1 MVSALAFSVDGTILA
16 SASTDGSVQLWSV
29 KTGELLHTLHS
40 QTPWIG
46 ALTFSQDG
54 QFLALANDHKV
65 LQLWCVESGELVYTL
80 DEHTARVT
88 TVTFSPDGT
97 TLASGSWD
105 NTIGAWEVA
114 SGALQ
119 LRLALLPNNEWLA
132 YHPQKRVYNASLQG
146 DMYAAVRFGHRLRPV
161 YPLSQYRKELK
172 RTDLLE
178 ALQAPQ
184 PAIKPKL

>member
-1 MVSALAFSVDGTILA
+1 
-16 SASTDGSVQLWSV
+16 
-29 KTGELLHTLHS
+29 
-40 QTPWIG
+40 
-46 ALTFSQDG
+46 
-54 QFLALANDHKV
+54 LALANDHKV
-65 LQLWCVESGELVYTL
+65 LQLWCVEREELVYTL
-80 DEHTARVT
+80 DGHMARVT

-105 NTIGAWEVA
+105 NTISTWEVA

-119 LRLALLPNNEWLA
+119 LRLALLPHNEWLA
-132 YHPQKRVYNASLQG
+132 YHPQKRMYNASPQG
-146 DMYAAVRFGHRLRPV
+146 DTYAAVRFGQQLRPV

-184 PAIKPKL
+184 PAIKPKF